1 MALSVEDA
9 ERCIAPRDP
18 TTQEFLMQQTMLR
31 IKDPKTSL
39 DFYSRVLGMRL
50 LKKLDFEA
58 GKFSLFFMGYEDEN
72 EIPKDEKERGE
83 WALSRKATIELTHN
97 WGTEKDESFKY
108 HNGNTEP
115 RGFGNCHEPLLCLFW
130 RLFSR
135 GLSTGSVRVT
145 VCFAVTNTMHSLS
158 LLQDEVPFQ

>member
-115 RGFGNCHEPLLCLFW
+115 RGFGHIGILVPDVYKACERFEELNVKFVKRPDDG
-130 RLFSR
+130 R
-135 GLSTGSVRVT
+135 G
-145 VCFAVTNTMHSLS
+145 C
-158 LLQDEVPFQ
+158 